1 MSGQQLSRVAKLART
16 LAVLLALAHLGV
28 LGWLLGRRLVYP
40 YDLEWMEGGMLCHA
54 LRLGE
59 GQPLYAP
66 PSLEFIPFLYT
77 PLYPAVVAALGKLVP
92 GGVGYLV
99 GRLVSIG
106 SYVGASLLGWR
117 FAARHGG
124 SRAVATVALALP
136 AAAFERTGAWYDIAR
151 PDSLWLLLAAA
162 GLLWLYRAARDPAG
176 ERRRDGGAHLEAAGA
191 ALLLVASFFAKQTS
205 SPLLVAGGVALL
217 VLNVRLVPVYGLTLA
232 ATGLP
237 LLWWLNKSSNG
248 WFWTYIFEL
257 HQSHAFYARRAFV
270 ETPWT
275 LAIILGPALIVVPW
289 ALVRRRSPAL
299 AYASF
304 LGLVGLVVA
313 CVAFGTQWA
322 FINAYIPG
330 VFFPAVALGVAGG
343 LLVSSRRGGLIGST
357 VGGAVGGVTGGS
369 GWRSNR
375 GEALPRLRPVV
386 VYGLLGLSLG
396 LHPYDPRH
404 YVPTPR
410 DRTAGDQLIARLRKT
425 PGEVLIP
432 FHPFYAHLAGKHTYL
447 HRMGVLDIAA
457 SRLGPPRGLVEA
469 ARAQRWRLA
478 VFDDKVEGNWHLFPG
493 LLESYEIVDR
503 IQGPRVVTGA
513 ATAPT
518 FVLTPRH
525 RGPGAPG
532 APSTPSTP
540 STRTAGTATGAEEA
554 EPEIDL
560 ELQ

>member
-1 MSGQQLSRVAKLART
+1 MTERGHRPSRAAKLART

-28 LGWLLGRRLVYP
+28 LAWLLGQRLVYP

-54 LRLGE
+54 LRLAE

-77 PLYPAVVAALGKLVP
+77 PLYPALVAALGKLVP
-92 GGVGYLV
+92 GGIGYLL

-106 SYVGASLLGWR
+106 SYLGATLLGWR

-151 PDSLWLLLAAA
+151 PDSLWLLLATA
-162 GLLWLYRAARDPAG
+162 GLLGLYGAARNDAG
-176 ERRRDGGAHLEAAGA
+176 EQRRDGRAHLEAAGA
-191 ALLLVASFFAKQTS
+191 AVLLVASFFAKQTS

-217 VLNVRLVPVYGLTLA
+217 VLNLRLVPVYGLTLA

-275 LAIILGPALIVVPW
+275 LATIVGPALLLVPW
-289 ALVRRRSPAL
+289 ALLRRRSPAL
-299 AYASF
+299 GYASF
-304 LGLVGLVVA
+304 LGLVGMIVA

-343 LLVSSRRGGLIGST
+343 LLVSPRRHGALMGHGL
-357 VGGAVGGVTGGS
+357 GGVTGGMAGGGTEGHW
-369 GWRSNR
+369 GWRSNL
-375 GEALPRLRPVV
+375 GDAPPRLRPIV
-386 VYGLLGLSLG
+386 VYGLLGLSLC
-396 LHPYDPRH
+396 LHHYDPRR
-404 YVPTPR
+404 YVPAPR
-410 DRTAGDQLIARLRKT
+410 DRAAGDQLIERLRDT

-432 FHPFYAHLAGKHTYL
+432 FHPFYAHLAGKRTYL

-457 SRLGPPRGLVEA
+457 SRLGPPRGLAEA
-469 ARAQRWRLA
+469 AREQRWRLA

-493 LLESYEIVDR
+493 LLDAYQIVER

-518 FVLTPRH
+518 FVLMPRH
-525 RGPGAPG
+525 RGRG
-532 APSTPSTP
+532 
-540 STRTAGTATGAEEA
+540 AGTGGVGGTGGARTP
-554 EPEIDL
+554 EPAIDL